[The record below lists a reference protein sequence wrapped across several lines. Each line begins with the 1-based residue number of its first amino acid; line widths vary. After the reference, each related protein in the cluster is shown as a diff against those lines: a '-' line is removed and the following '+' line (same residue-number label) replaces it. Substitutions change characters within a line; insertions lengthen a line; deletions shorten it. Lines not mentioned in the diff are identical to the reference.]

1 MPGYGG
7 MGMKNKGNICV
18 WIHTYTYMYIY
29 TYVCIYMKIYN
40 VEQKL
45 NNKDFTNEMYV
56 EKWGLCIVEPTYGNV
71 KANNKN

>member
-1 MPGYGG
+1 
-7 MGMKNKGNICV
+7 
-18 WIHTYTYMYIY
+18 
-29 TYVCIYMKIYN
+29 MKIYN